1 MEEIYRPIWVSII
14 GNVLL
19 AVIKLIV
26 GFLYSSIALISDGVH
41 SLSDVVTSVAG
52 YFGIKVASKPPDKDH
67 PFGHSRFEPLVAFL
81 IGEALL
87 VVAYE
92 IGKDSLLRLLHGETI
107 EVNSVMLGVTVVSIL
122 AKELMFRYSVYVGRK
137 LNSQILIADAY
148 HHRSDVL
155 SSVAVLIGLGLQK
168 FGFQYGDALAG
179 LVVAVFLVKVSL
191 EIILENVGYLTG
203 RAPSFEVC
211 EEIKRRAL
219 SVPNVLGIHDLRAHY
234 VGNRLHVE
242 LHIEVP
248 PNLSLKEAHDVSEEV
263 KKRIEEIPEVER
275 VFVHV
280 DIKGVTE

>member
-1 MEEIYRPIWVSII
+1 MEEIYKPIWVSIV
-14 GNVLL
+14 GNVFL
-19 AVIKLIV
+19 AVIKLVV

-41 SLSDVVTSVAG
+41 SLSDVITSVAG
-52 YFGIKVASKPPDKDH
+52 YFGIKIASKPPDKDH

-92 IGKDSLLRLLHGETI
+92 IGRDSLMRLLHGESI
-107 EVNSVMLGVTVVSIL
+107 EVNGIMLGVTVLSIV
-122 AKELMFRYSVYVGRK
+122 AKEAMFRYSVYVGRK

-168 FGFQYGDALAG
+168 FGFSRGDALAG
-179 LVVAVFLVKVSL
+179 LVVAVFLVKVSF

-203 RAPSFEVC
+203 RAPPFELC
-211 EEIKRRAL
+211 EEIKKRAL

-234 VGNRLHVE
+234 VGNKLHVE
-242 LHIEVP
+242 LHVEVP
-248 PNLSLKEAHDVSEEV
+248 PTLSLKEAHDVSEEV
-263 KKRIEEIPEVER
+263 KKRIEEIPEVDR

-280 DIKGVTE
+280 DIMGVTK

>member
-1 MEEIYRPIWVSII
+1 MEEIYKPIWVSII

-19 AVIKLIV
+19 AVLKLIV

-41 SLSDVVTSVAG
+41 SLSDVVTSLIG
-52 YFGIKVASKPPDKDH
+52 YAGIKISSKPPDKSH

-81 IGEALL
+81 IGEALI

-92 IGKDSLLRLLHGETI
+92 IGRDSLMRLLHGETI
-107 EVNSVMLGVTVVSIL
+107 EVNGLMLGVTVVSIL
-122 AKELMFRYSVYVGRK
+122 AKELMFRYSVHIGRK

-155 SSVAVLIGLGLQK
+155 SSVAVLIGLGAQK
-168 FGFQYGDALAG
+168 LGFQHGDSLAG
-179 LVVAVFLVKVSL
+179 LVVSVFLVKVAL

-203 RAPSFEVC
+203 KAPSFEVC

-219 SVPNVLGIHDLRAHY
+219 SVPNVLGVHDLRAHY
-234 VGNRLHVE
+234 VGSKLHVE
-242 LHIEVP
+242 LHVEVP
-248 PNLSLKEAHDVSEEV
+248 PELSLKEAHDISEEV
-263 KKRIEEIPEVER
+263 KRRIEEIPDVEVA
-275 VFVHV
+275 FVHV

>member
-1 MEEIYRPIWVSII
+1 MEEVYKPIWVSII

-19 AVIKLIV
+19 ALLKLTV

-52 YFGIKVASKPPDKDH
+52 YFGLRVASRPPDKDH

-92 IGKDSLLRLLHGETI
+92 IGRDSVQRLLVGEAI
-107 EVNSVMLGVTVVSIL
+107 AVNSVMLGVTVLSII
-122 AKELMFRYSVYVGRK
+122 AKEAMFRYSIHIGRR

-148 HHRSDVL
+148 HHRSDSL
-155 SSVAVLIGLGLQK
+155 SSLAVLVGLSAQR

-179 LVVAVFLVKVSL
+179 LVVVAFLVKVSI
-191 EIILENVGYLTG
+191 EIIRENVGYLTG
-203 RAPSFEVC
+203 RAPPFEVC

-219 SVPNVLGIHDLRAHY
+219 SLQNVLGVHDLRAHY
-234 VGNRLHVE
+234 VGSRLHVE
-242 LHIEVP
+242 LHIEVSP
-248 PNLSLKEAHDVSEEV
+248 DLSLKEAHDVSEEV
-263 KKRIEEIPEVER
+263 KERIEEIPEVDR

-280 DIKGVTE
+280 DLKGVTE

>member
-263 KKRIEEIPEVER
+263 KRKVEEIPEVER
-275 VFVHV
+275 AFVHV

>member
-1 MEEIYRPIWVSII
+1 MEELYRPIWLSII
-14 GNVLL
+14 GNLILALL
-19 AVIKLIV
+19 KLAV

-41 SLSDVVTSVAG
+41 SLSDVITSVAG
-52 YFGIKVASKPPDKDH
+52 YIGLKVASKPPDEDH

-87 VVAYE
+87 IVAYE
-92 IGKDSLLRLLHGETI
+92 IGRDSVLRLLHGETI
-107 EVNSVMLGVTVVSIL
+107 EVNSVMLAVTVVSII

-155 SSVAVLIGLGLQK
+155 SSIAVLVGLVLQRL
-168 FGFQYGDALAG
+168 GFRYGDALAG
-179 LVVAVFLVKVSL
+179 LVVAVLLVKVSL

-203 RAPSFEVC
+203 RAPPFEIC
-211 EEIKRRAL
+211 EEIKKRAL
-219 SVPNVLGIHDLRAHY
+219 SVPNVLGVHDLRAHY
-234 VGNRLHVE
+234 VGNKLHVE

-248 PNLSLKEAHDVSEEV
+248 PELSLKEAHDVSEEV
-263 KKRIEEIPEVER
+263 KKRIEEIPEVDR

-280 DIKGVTE
+280 DIKGVTK

>member
-1 MEEIYRPIWVSII
+1 MEEIYKPIWVSIV
-14 GNVLL
+14 GNVFL
-19 AVIKLIV
+19 AVIKLVV

-41 SLSDVVTSVAG
+41 SLSDVITSVAG
-52 YFGIKVASKPPDKDH
+52 YFGIKIASKPPDKDH

-92 IGKDSLLRLLHGETI
+92 IGRDSLIRLLHGESI
-107 EVNSVMLGVTVVSIL
+107 EVNGIMLGVTVLSIV
-122 AKELMFRYSVYVGRK
+122 AKEAMFRYSVYVGRK

-168 FGFQYGDALAG
+168 FGFSRGDALAG
-179 LVVAVFLVKVSL
+179 LVVAVFLVKVSF

-203 RAPSFEVC
+203 RAPPFELC
-211 EEIKRRAL
+211 EEIKKRAL

-234 VGNRLHVE
+234 VGNKLHVE
-242 LHIEVP
+242 LHVEVP
-248 PNLSLKEAHDVSEEV
+248 PELSLKEAHDVSEEV
-263 KKRIEEIPEVER
+263 KKRIEEIPEVDR

-280 DIKGVTE
+280 DIRGVTK

>member
-1 MEEIYRPIWVSII
+1 MEEIYKPIWVSII
-14 GNVLL
+14 GNVFL
-19 AVIKLIV
+19 AVIKLVV
-26 GFLYSSIALISDGVH
+26 GLLYSSIALISDGVH
-41 SLSDVVTSVAG
+41 SLSDVITSVAG
-52 YFGIKVASKPPDKDH
+52 YFGIKIASKPPDRDH

-92 IGKDSLLRLLHGETI
+92 IGRDSLMRLLHGESI
-107 EVNSVMLGVTVVSIL
+107 EVNGIMLGVTVLSIV
-122 AKELMFRYSVYVGRK
+122 AKEAMFRYSVYVGRK

-168 FGFQYGDALAG
+168 FGFSRGDALAG
-179 LVVAVFLVKVSL
+179 LVVAVFLVKVSF

-203 RAPSFEVC
+203 RAPPFELC
-211 EEIKRRAL
+211 EEIKKRAL

-234 VGNRLHVE
+234 VGNKLHVE
-242 LHIEVP
+242 LHVEVP
-248 PNLSLKEAHDVSEEV
+248 PTLSLKEAHDVSEEV
-263 KKRIEEIPEVER
+263 KKRIEEIPEVDR

-280 DIKGVTE
+280 DIRGVTK

>member
-1 MEEIYRPIWVSII
+1 MEEIYKPIWVSII
-14 GNVLL
+14 GNVFL
-19 AVIKLIV
+19 AVIKLVV
-26 GFLYSSIALISDGVH
+26 GLLYSSIALISDGVH
-41 SLSDVVTSVAG
+41 SLSDVITSVAG
-52 YFGIKVASKPPDKDH
+52 YFGIKIASKPPDRDH

-92 IGKDSLLRLLHGETI
+92 IGRDSLMRLLHGESI
-107 EVNSVMLGVTVVSIL
+107 EVNGIMLGVTVLSIV
-122 AKELMFRYSVYVGRK
+122 AKEAMFRYSVYVGRK

-168 FGFQYGDALAG
+168 FGFSRGDALAG
-179 LVVAVFLVKVSL
+179 LVVAVFLVKVSF

-203 RAPSFEVC
+203 RAPPFELC
-211 EEIKRRAL
+211 EEIKKRAL

-234 VGNRLHVE
+234 VGNKLHVE
-242 LHIEVP
+242 LHVEVP
-248 PNLSLKEAHDVSEEV
+248 STLSLKEAHDVSEEV
-263 KKRIEEIPEVER
+263 KKRIEEIPEVDR

-280 DIKGVTE
+280 DIRGVTK

>member
-1 MEEIYRPIWVSII
+1 MEEIYKPIWVSII
-14 GNVLL
+14 GNVFL
-19 AVIKLIV
+19 AVIKLVV
-26 GFLYSSIALISDGVH
+26 GLLYSSIALISDGVH
-41 SLSDVVTSVAG
+41 SLSDVITSVAG
-52 YFGIKVASKPPDKDH
+52 YFGIKIASKPPDRDH

-92 IGKDSLLRLLHGETI
+92 IGRDSLMRLLHGESI
-107 EVNSVMLGVTVVSIL
+107 EVNGIMLGVTVLSIMI
-122 AKELMFRYSVYVGRK
+122 KEAMFRYSVYVGRK

-168 FGFQYGDALAG
+168 FGFSRGDALAG
-179 LVVAVFLVKVSL
+179 LVVAVFLVKVSF

-203 RAPSFEVC
+203 RAPPFELC
-211 EEIKRRAL
+211 EEIKKRAL

-234 VGNRLHVE
+234 VGNKLHVE
-242 LHIEVP
+242 LHVEVP
-248 PNLSLKEAHDVSEEV
+248 PTLSLREAHDVSEEV
-263 KKRIEEIPEVER
+263 KKRIEEIPEVDR

-280 DIKGVTE
+280 DIRGVTK

>member
-1 MEEIYRPIWVSII
+1 MEAIYRPIWVSII

-19 AVIKLIV
+19 AVIKLVV

-41 SLSDVVTSVAG
+41 SLSDMITSVAG

-87 VVAYE
+87 LVAYE
-92 IGKDSLLRLLHGETI
+92 IGRDSLMRLLHGESI
-107 EVNSVMLGVTVVSIL
+107 EVNGIMLGVTLLSIL
-122 AKELMFRYSVYVGRK
+122 AKEAMFRYSVYIGRK

-155 SSVAVLIGLGLQK
+155 SSVAVLIGLVLQR
-168 FGFQYGDALAG
+168 FGFSRGDALAG
-179 LVVAVFLVKVSL
+179 LVVAVFLVKVSF

-203 RAPSFEVC
+203 KAPSFGIC
-211 EEIKRRAL
+211 EEIKRRAM

-234 VGNRLHVE
+234 VGSRLHVE
-242 LHIEVP
+242 LHVEVP
-248 PNLSLKEAHDVSEEV
+248 PDLSLKEAHDVSEEV
-263 KKRIEEIPEVER
+263 KRKIEEIPEVDR

-280 DIKGVTE
+280 DIRGVTK

>member
-1 MEEIYRPIWVSII
+1 MEEIYRSVWISII

-19 AVIKLIV
+19 ALIKLLV
-26 GFLYSSIALISDGVH
+26 GFRYSSIAMISDGVH
-41 SLSDVVTSVAG
+41 SLSDVITSVAG

-81 IGEALL
+81 IGELLL

-92 IGKDSLLRLLHGETI
+92 IGKDSLLRLLHGETV
-107 EVNSVMLGVTVVSIL
+107 EVNEIMLGVVTISIL
-122 AKELMFRYSVYVGRK
+122 AKEAMFRYSVYVGRK

-155 SSVAVLIGLGLQK
+155 SSVAVLIGLGLQR
-168 FGFQYGDALAG
+168 FGFSRGDAFAG
-179 LVVAVFLVKVSL
+179 LIVSIFLVKVSL

-203 RAPSFEVC
+203 RAPPFEVC

-219 SVPNVLGIHDLRAHY
+219 NVPNVLGIHDLRAHY
-234 VGNRLHVE
+234 VGNKLHVE
-242 LHIEVP
+242 LHLEVP
-248 PNLSLKEAHDVSEEV
+248 SELSLKEAHDVSEEV
-263 KKRIEEIPEVER
+263 KRRIEEIPEVDR

-280 DIKGVTE
+280 DIKEVTE

>member
-1 MEEIYRPIWVSII
+1 MEEIYKPIWVSII

-92 IGKDSLLRLLHGETI
+92 IGRDSVERLLHGEHIT
-107 EVNSVMLGVTVVSIL
+107 VNSIMLGVTIVSIL

-179 LVVAVFLVKVSL
+179 LVVAVFLVKVSF

-203 RAPSFEVC
+203 RAPSFEIC

>member
-1 MEEIYRPIWVSII
+1 MEEIYKPIWVSII

-19 AVIKLIV
+19 AIMKLSV
-26 GFLYSSIALISDGVH
+26 GFIYSSIALISDGVH

-67 PFGHSRFEPLVAFL
+67 PFGHSRFEPLVALL

-92 IGKDSLLRLLHGETI
+92 IGRDSVERLLHGEHIT
-107 EVNSVMLGVTVVSIL
+107 VNSIMLGVTVVSIL

-155 SSVAVLIGLGLQK
+155 SSVAVLVGLGLQK

-179 LVVAVFLVKVSL
+179 LVVAVFLVKVSF

-203 RAPSFEVC
+203 RAPSFEIC

-234 VGNRLHVE
+234 VGNKLHVE

-248 PNLSLKEAHDVSEEV
+248 PGLSLKEAHDVSEEV

>member
-19 AVIKLIV
+19 AVVKLVV

-41 SLSDVVTSVAG
+41 SLSDVITSVAG

-87 VVAYE
+87 LVAYE
-92 IGKDSLLRLLHGETI
+92 IGRDSLMRLLHGESI
-107 EVNSVMLGVTVVSIL
+107 EVNGIMLGVTLLSIL
-122 AKELMFRYSVYVGRK
+122 AKEAMFRYSVYIGRK

-155 SSVAVLIGLGLQK
+155 SSVAVLIGLVLQR
-168 FGFQYGDALAG
+168 FGFSRGDALAG
-179 LVVAVFLVKVSL
+179 LVVAVFLVKVSF

-203 RAPSFEVC
+203 KAPSFEIC
-211 EEIKRRAL
+211 EEIKRRAM

-234 VGNRLHVE
+234 VGSRLHVE
-242 LHIEVP
+242 LHVEVP
-248 PNLSLKEAHDVSEEV
+248 PDLSLKEAHDVSEEV
-263 KKRIEEIPEVER
+263 KRKIEEIPEVDR

-280 DIKGVTE
+280 DIRGVTK